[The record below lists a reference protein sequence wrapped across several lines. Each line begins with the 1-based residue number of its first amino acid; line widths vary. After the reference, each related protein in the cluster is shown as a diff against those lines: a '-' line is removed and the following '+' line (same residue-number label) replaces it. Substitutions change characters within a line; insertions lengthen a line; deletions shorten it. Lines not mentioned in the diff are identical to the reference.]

1 MITLRYFYDVLGS
14 NTITS
19 YKKIGLSLFLVDS
32 EFSSPNN
39 YIYARTSNFEN
50 VLPGAGYL
58 HGQFDFEDQHSND
71 SPFNHLGTEE
81 VCGTAGTGT
90 SLRLHTAGCSVK
102 NFYVFVT
109 GFRVQNI
116 GASDPVIDLRA
127 DLINDPNVQASARTI
142 TPNTDT
148 SSNAGF
154 IYK

>member
-1 MITLRYFYDVLGS
+1 M
-14 NTITS
+14 
-19 YKKIGLSLFLVDS
+19 FLVDS
-32 EFSSPNN
+32 DFSSPNN

-71 SPFNHLGTEE
+71 SPFNHLATED
-81 VCGTAGTGT
+81 VCGTVGPGTD
-90 SLRLHTAGCSVK
+90 LRLHTAGCSVK

-116 GASDPVIDLRA
+116 GAPTPATDPVIDLRA
-127 DLINDPNVQASARTI
+127 DLINDPNLQASTRTI
-142 TPNTDT
+142 TPNTDRI
-148 SSNAGF
+148 SDAGY